1 MRSDFNLLD
10 AFRFFDVNGKG
21 YITKTE
27 LKNGFEN
34 FEIYPKSN
42 EVYLIMRKFDR
53 DNDGLLRFADFC
65 EMITPK
71 QTEYSQILNNR
82 IPSYINKALLN
93 ETFTFETRHLLR
105 KVLNYLINNEV
116 FSEDLRQK
124 LAKRPL
130 FDSYDAFQAL
140 DKEGLG
146 YFSLNEF
153 RDLLAEHGIFPTNKD
168 LINLMKRYDK
178 NQDGK
183 VTYSEFVQELTPK
196 SPQKI

>member
-130 FDSYDAFQAL
+130 FDSYDAF
-140 DKEGLG
+140 
-146 YFSLNEF
+146 
-153 RDLLAEHGIFPTNKD
+153 
-168 LINLMKRYDK
+168 
-178 NQDGK
+178 
-183 VTYSEFVQELTPK
+183 
-196 SPQKI
+196 